1 MRIQSDFKENLQLA
15 LDTVRANKLR
25 SFLAIL
31 GVMIGVALIILV
43 VGLVQGFRQTVQDE
57 ITSEG
62 IDTAFVSR
70 FDQGPQNQRRPKDE
84 KLRKALTLEDGLA
97 IRDLCP
103 AVKEIAISGFQW
115 SESHSARYQKN
126 LVEGTDFRGTFP
138 AYLTVYSNATMK
150 WGRFFTESEN
160 DHRANVVVIGED
172 VSKAFFPSVD
182 DALGK
187 EILVDG
193 SAFTVIGVFER
204 PPGGFGT
211 GDEDR
216 RVVIPFYTFMKMYPA
231 SYEIGFRFLAYP
243 GKLDAA
249 VDQIREVLRR
259 RRNVAYNKPDNFS
272 IQTQVEAAQ
281 NFNDIIFG
289 VVLAIIVL
297 SSIGLLI
304 GGVGVMNIML
314 VSVTERTREIGV
326 RKAIGARSS
335 DITWQFLFEAM
346 TLTGAGG
353 IIGIIVG
360 SSIVFLIPVVSSL
373 KAVVPLW
380 AVVVG
385 FTVSVSIG
393 LIFGVWPATKA
404 ARLNPVEALRYE

>member
-1 MRIQSDFKENLQLA
+1 MVRQDFRENLQLA

-57 ITSEG
+57 ITAEG

-70 FDQGPQNQRRPKDE
+70 FDQGPQNQRRPKEE
-84 KLRKALTLEDGLA
+84 KLRKQLTLEDGLA
-97 IRDLCP
+97 IRQMCP
-103 AVKEIAISGFQW
+103 AIKEIAISGFQW
-115 SESHSARYQKN
+115 SLSHSARYQKN
-126 LVEGTDFRGTFP
+126 IVEGTDFRGTFP

-150 WGRFFTESEN
+150 TGRFFTETEN
-160 DHRANVVVIGED
+160 EHRENVVVIGED
-172 VSKAFFPSVD
+172 TAKAFFPSPQ

-193 SAFTVIGVFER
+193 STFTVIGVFER

-211 GDEDR
+211 DDEDR
-216 RVVIPFYTFMKMYPA
+216 RVVIPFYTFMKMYPG
-231 SYEIGFRFLAYP
+231 SYEIGYRFLAYP

-249 VDQIREVLRR
+249 VDQVREVLRR
-259 RRNVAYNKPDNFS
+259 RRQVPYNKPDTFS

-289 VVLAIIVL
+289 VVLAIVVL

-353 IIGIIVG
+353 IIGIVFG
-360 SSIVFLIPVVSSL
+360 SSIVFLIP
-373 KAVVPLW
+373 
-380 AVVVG
+380 
-385 FTVSVSIG
+385 
-393 LIFGVWPATKA
+393 LITSM
-404 ARLNPVEALRYE
+404 

>member
-1 MRIQSDFKENLQLA
+1 MRQDFKENLQLA

-57 ITSEG
+57 ITAEG
-62 IDTAFVSR
+62 IDTAFISR

-84 KLRKALTLEDGLA
+84 KLRKPLTLEDGLA
-97 IRDLCP
+97 IHELCP

-115 SESHSARYQKN
+115 SEAHSARYQRN
-126 LVEGTDFRGTFP
+126 IVEGTDFRGTFP

-150 WGRFFTESEN
+150 AGRFFTESEN
-160 DHRANVVVIGED
+160 DHRENVVVIGED
-172 VSKAFFPSVD
+172 VSKAFFPSIQ
-182 DALGK
+182 DAMGK
-187 EILVDG
+187 EMLVDG
-193 SAFTVIGVFER
+193 STFTVIGVLEK

-216 RVVIPFYTFMKMYPA
+216 RVVIPFYTFMKMYPG

-259 RRNVAYNKPDNFS
+259 RRNVPYNKPDNFS
-272 IQTQVEAAQ
+272 IQTQLEAAQ

-353 IIGIIVG
+353 IIGILFG
-360 SSIVFLIPVVSSL
+360 SSIVFLIPVVTSM

>member
-1 MRIQSDFKENLQLA
+1 MRQDFRENLQLA

-57 ITSEG
+57 ITAEG
-62 IDTAFVSR
+62 IDTAFISR

-84 KLRKALTLEDGLA
+84 KLRKPFTLEDGLA
-97 IRDLCP
+97 IREMCP

-115 SESHSARYQKN
+115 SVAHSARYQKN
-126 LVEGTDFRGTFP
+126 IVEGTDFRGTFP

-150 WGRFFTESEN
+150 AGRFFTESEN
-160 DHRANVVVIGED
+160 DHRENVVVIGED
-172 VSKAFFPSVD
+172 VSKAFFPSIQ
-182 DALGK
+182 DAMGK

-193 SAFTVIGVFER
+193 STFTVIGVLEKQ
-204 PPGGFGT
+204 PGGFGT
-211 GDEDR
+211 DDEDR
-216 RVVIPFYTFMKMYPA
+216 RVVIPFYTFMKMYPG
-231 SYEIGFRFLAYP
+231 SYEIAFRFLAFP
-243 GKLDAA
+243 GKLDTA
-249 VDQIREVLRR
+249 VDEIREVLRR
-259 RRNVAYNKPDNFS
+259 RRNVPYNKPDNFS
-272 IQTQVEAAQ
+272 IQTQLEAAQ

-289 VVLAIIVL
+289 VVLAIVVL

-360 SSIVFLIPVVSSL
+360 GSIVFLIPVVTSM
-373 KAVVPLW
+373 KAIVPMW

>member
-1 MRIQSDFKENLQLA
+1 MVRQDFRENLQLA

-115 SESHSARYQKN
+115 SVSHSARYQKN

-150 WGRFFTESEN
+150 WGRFFTEAEN
-160 DHRANVVVIGED
+160 EHRENVVVIGEN
-172 VSKAFFPSVD
+172 VATTFFPTVE
-182 DALGK
+182 DAMGK

-193 SAFTVIGVFER
+193 STYLVVGVFEK
-204 PPGGFGT
+204 PPNGFGT
-211 GDEDR
+211 DDEDR
-216 RVVIPFYTFMKMYPA
+216 RTVIPYYTFMKLYPS
-231 SYEIGFRFLAYP
+231 SYELGYRFLAYS
-243 GKLDAA
+243 GKLDPP
-249 VDQIREVLRR
+249 VDQIR
-259 RRNVAYNKPDNFS
+259 
-272 IQTQVEAAQ
+272 
-281 NFNDIIFG
+281 
-289 VVLAIIVL
+289 
-297 SSIGLLI
+297 
-304 GGVGVMNIML
+304 
-314 VSVTERTREIGV
+314 
-326 RKAIGARSS
+326 
-335 DITWQFLFEAM
+335 
-346 TLTGAGG
+346 
-353 IIGIIVG
+353 
-360 SSIVFLIPVVSSL
+360 
-373 KAVVPLW
+373 
-380 AVVVG
+380 
-385 FTVSVSIG
+385 
-393 LIFGVWPATKA
+393 
-404 ARLNPVEALRYE
+404 

>member
-1 MRIQSDFKENLQLA
+1 MKLKSDFTENLQLA

-84 KLRKALTLEDGLA
+84 KLRKSLTLEDGLA
-97 IRDLCP
+97 IRELCP

-115 SESHSARYQKN
+115 SVSHSARYQKN

-172 VSKAFFPSVD
+172 ISKAFFPSFD

-211 GDEDR
+211 DDEDR
-216 RVVIPFYTFMKMYPA
+216 RIVIPFYTFMKMYPA
-231 SYEIGFRFLAYP
+231 SYEIGYRFLAYP
-243 GKLDAA
+243 GKVNVA

-272 IQTQVEAAQ
+272 IQTQLEAAQ

-353 IIGIIVG
+353 IMGILVG
-360 SSIVFLIPVVSSL
+360 SSIVFLIPVVTSM